1 MKASHKNKIRVGL
14 IGVGNWARYG
24 HIPALQ
30 SLKDSYTITAVSSR
44 KISKAQELAKSFDIP
59 HAFAD
64 PQELIEHPEVD
75 LVAVLPPA
83 PEHAALSR
91 KAIRAGKD
99 VYSEWPLTTS
109 TKDSEELLSLAE
121 AASVGHL
128 VGLQRRIGESAR
140 YLKDLLA
147 SGYIGDL
154 RSVRMQVS
162 MDYFG
167 PVRTPALEWSLPAAN
182 FSHVLSIYGGHYFD
196 LLFHLVGAP
205 STVSGIAASQFP
217 RLALS
222 ETGESFPNENPDA
235 VLAQGRLIDG
245 GLYSVQIEGGKQNN
259 SGLQIDFTGT
269 DGDLRVTN
277 GRLYGNPTD
286 NQILGAQGSG
296 KALEVLP
303 VPEEYKL
310 PVVSGLDASV
320 QDLVYLYAA
329 HAKRNEVG
337 GHSAPGFFEA
347 VRLHR
352 FIDAIG
358 RSSDS
363 GQTQSV
369 DWR

>member
-1 MKASHKNKIRVGL
+1 MKTSRTNKIRVGL
-14 IGVGNWARYG
+14 IGVGDWARYG
-24 HIPALQ
+24 HIPALLN
-30 SLKDSYTITAVSSR
+30 LKDEYTITAVSSR
-44 KISKAQELAKSFDIP
+44 KISTARELAQSFEIP
-59 HAFAD
+59 HAFED
-64 PQELIEHPEVD
+64 PQELIDHPEVD
-75 LVAVLPPA
+75 LVAVLPPV

-91 KAIRAGKD
+91 KAIHAGKD

-109 TKDSEELLSLAE
+109 TKASEELLSLAE
-121 AASVGHL
+121 AASVRHL

-154 RSVRMQVS
+154 RSVRMHVS

-167 PVRTPALEWSLPAAN
+167 SVRPPALEWSLPAAN

-196 LLFHLVGAP
+196 LMFHVVGAP
-205 STVSGIAASQFP
+205 STVNGIVASQFP
-217 RLALS
+217 KLTLS
-222 ETGESFPNENPDA
+222 QTGESFPNENPDA
-235 VLAQGRLIDG
+235 VLAQGRLISG
-245 GLYSVQIEGGKQNN
+245 ALYSVQIEGGKHNN
-259 SGLQIDFTGT
+259 SGLQVDFTGT
-269 DGDLRVTN
+269 EGDLRMTN
-277 GRLYGNPTD
+277 ERLYGNLTD
-286 NQILGAQGSG
+286 NQIMGAQGSG

-303 VPEEYKL
+303 VPEKYKL
-310 PVVSGLDASV
+310 SAASALDASI

-329 HAKRNEVG
+329 HAQKSG
-337 GHSAPGFFEA
+337 AGFFTPPGFLEA

-363 GQTQSV
+363 GQTQPV